1 MKQVVFRSTAM
12 ARIYSPGGEK
22 IGFAGVMELKSDME
36 TDRHSRNSGDG
47 SRRDNGFGLIAPHN
61 YKIPWD

>member
-1 MKQVVFRSTAM
+1 M

-36 TDRHSRNSGDG
+36 TDRHSENHEETIDSDLLLPIITKYCGIYMK
-47 SRRDNGFGLIAPHN
+47 GLH
-61 YKIPWD
+61 